1 MEILENYD
9 FALHYHPK
17 KVNVVE
23 NALSGK
29 NYGQLSN
36 LWLRE
41 FEMYVIIEDFEL
53 CLSWEGQGPCLYK
66 MLVKPMIVQK
76 KIVEAQVHDELL
88 EKVKARLVKGKV
100 DQNWSMHVDRSMRL
114 KGRLCVPRKV
124 ELRNELL
131 VDAHRPKY
139 TIHPGSS
146 KMY

>member
-1 MEILENYD
+1 MLIQ
-9 FALHYHPK
+9 
-17 KVNVVE
+17 NVSQT
-23 NALSGK
+23 ND
-29 NYGQLSN
+29 Y
-36 LWLRE
+36 
-41 FEMYVIIEDFEL
+41 
-53 CLSWEGQGPCLYK
+53 P
-66 MLVKPMIVQK
+66 K

-139 TIHPGSS
+139 TIQPGSS